1 MSFYPV
7 SITLEGHTF
16 TKHFCSPLA
25 LWGKFSSLSDDQ
37 VLEQLRVL
45 LPLSDQKINALASW
59 VAFNPRS
66 QSFDFPEE
74 DHSRSLLFALR
85 VGQLSIN

>member
-1 MSFYPV
+1 MSIYPI

-16 TKHFCSPLA
+16 TKHSRGA
-25 LWGKFSSLSDDQ
+25 LRPWGEHHALSDDQ
-37 VLEQLRVL
+37 VLEQLRVI
-45 LPLSDQKINALASW
+45 LPLSDQKINTLASW
-59 VAFNPRS
+59 VAFNSGS

-74 DHSRSLLFALR
+74 DHTRALLGALR